1 MLFCQSISLGVDYID
16 GDVVGAKTVA
26 DSPSSVFISSLHVQP
41 AKSKVHTGGSAG
53 NGNDLIATSPPT
65 FEISSGNYVNAAG
78 ECRGRI
84 IL

>member
-16 GDVVGAKTVA
+16 GDVVGAKTIA

-41 AKSKVHTGGSAG
+41 AKSTVHAGSNAG
-53 NGNDLIATSPPT
+53 NCSDLIATSPPT

-78 ECRGRI
+78 KSG
-84 IL
+84 